1 MREELMNVLNKGSFI
16 DGKLKIE
23 GSIRIDGGIS
33 GEIQAT
39 DKIIVGSTG
48 QVNADVKSNHLS
60 VSGKFNGSAIVQD
73 TVELLK
79 GAIFEGEITCKK
91 LIVEEGVL
99 LDGNINMKE
108 KPKKIQ
114 KEEDV

>member
-23 GSIRIDGGIS
+23 GSIRVDGGIS

-48 QVNADVKSNHLS
+48 QVSADIKSNHLS

-79 GAIFEGEITCKK
+79 GAIFEGEITYKK

-99 LDGNINMKE
+99 LDGNVNMKG
-108 KPKKIQ
+108 KPKKIEQ
-114 KEEDV
+114 EGNV